1 MTTACLRTTLLIPAL
16 LSLAAC
22 DMMQSTTSRPNQER
36 SAPASAPASKPVAA
50 AKPAPAGA
58 GHPVL
63 SLTSARGKPGA
74 TVGVNA
80 TLDTAGI
87 SIAGTQNDIVFDPAH
102 VAIAQRA
109 NGKPDCRANG
119 QLSKEGTAFSFL
131 PSGCRGA
138 SCTGVRALVLSLSNV
153 DPIPNGSVLYTCT
166 AQITPKARPGT
177 HRLEVTRVGFSSPTG
192 QAISGG
198 NRDGSVTVE

>member
-1 MTTACLRTTLLIPAL
+1 MTTASLRTTLLIPAL
-16 LSLAAC
+16 LGLAAC
-22 DMMQSTTSRPNQER
+22 DMMQPAASKPNKER

-50 AKPAPAGA
+50 AKPAPATA

-63 SLTSARGKPGA
+63 SLSSARGKPGA
-74 TVGVNA
+74 SVSVSA
-80 TLDTAGI
+80 TLDTAGA
-87 SIAGTQNDIVFDPAH
+87 SVAGTQNDIVYDPAH
-102 VAIAQRA
+102 IAIAQRA

-119 QLSKEGTAFSFL
+119 QLGKEGTAFSFL

-138 SCTGVRALVLSLSNV
+138 SCTSVRVLVLSLSNV

-166 AQITPKARPGT
+166 VQIAPQARPGT

-192 QAISGG
+192 QAITGG